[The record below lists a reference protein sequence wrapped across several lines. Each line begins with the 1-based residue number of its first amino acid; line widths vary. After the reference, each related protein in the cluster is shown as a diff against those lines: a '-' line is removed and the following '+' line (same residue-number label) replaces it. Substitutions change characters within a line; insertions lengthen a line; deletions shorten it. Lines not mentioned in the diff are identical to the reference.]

1 MRRFLAILLFCTI
14 AVNTFAIADD
24 TQAWDLAFA
33 LIEKETRY
41 TREQLEQVSL
51 VDEDGTYAFS
61 VKIIDHPADEDGLLV
76 GEMDASGNK
85 ISLTGPEKIDIGEQI
100 QRDLKNCFNQQDCYL
115 LLADVCEAWNEKLAS
130 ADEETMESI
139 YEKYRAILAMGITT
153 PSDDVIDYDT
163 AYADAWSKLIA
174 YEGWT
179 ADAEE
184 LFRLTISAYYVL
196 DDEPV
201 YFFYFEDHS
210 YFEDDYSTDAAMNS
224 YKKKLEAYFTELG
237 QQTPRKIG
245 VVVSAKT
252 GKLVEIPMMD
262 YVPVQFHYL
271 DFLIRTDEAV
281 ASIAQE
287 EQP

>member
-100 QRDLKNCFNQQDCYL
+100 QRDLKNCFNQHDCYL
-115 LLADVCEAWNEKLAS
+115 LLADVCEAWNKKLAS
-130 ADEETMESI
+130 ADEETLESI

-163 AYADAWSKLIA
+163 AYADAWSELVA

-179 ADAEE
+179 ADAEK

>member
-14 AVNTFAIADD
+14 AVNNFAIADD

-33 LIEKETRY
+33 LVEKETDY
-41 TREQLEQVSL
+41 TREQLEQVNL
-51 VDEDGTYAFS
+51 VYEDGTYAFS

-85 ISLTGPEKIDIGEQI
+85 ISLTGPEKNDIGEQI
-100 QRDLKNCFNQQDCYL
+100 QRDLKNCFNQYDCYL
-115 LLADVCEAWNEKLAS
+115 KLADVCEAWNEKLAS

-139 YEKYRAILAMGITT
+139 YEKYRAILAMGITM
-153 PSDDVIDYDT
+153 PSDDAIDYDT
-163 AYADAWSKLIA
+163 AYADAWSELVA

-184 LFRLTISAYYVL
+184 LFRLSISAYYVL

-210 YFEDDYSTDAAMNS
+210 YFEEDYSTDAAMNS

-245 VVVSAKT
+245 VVISAKT
-252 GKLVEIPMMD
+252 GKLVETPMMD

-271 DFLIRTDEAV
+271 DFLIRTDDAV

>member
-33 LIEKETRY
+33 LIEKETGY

-153 PSDDVIDYDT
+153 PSDDVIDYAT
-163 AYADAWSKLIA
+163 AYADAWSELVA

-210 YFEDDYSTDAAMNS
+210 YFEDEYSTDAAMNS

>member
-1 MRRFLAILLFCTI
+1 MRRFLAILLLCTI
-14 AVNTFAIADD
+14 AVNNFAIADD

-33 LIEKETRY
+33 LVEKETDY
-41 TREQLEQVSL
+41 TREQLEQVNL
-51 VDEDGTYAFS
+51 VYEDGTYAFS

-85 ISLTGPEKIDIGEQI
+85 ISLTGPEKNDIGEQI
-100 QRDLKNCFNQQDCYL
+100 QRDLKNCFNQYDCYL
-115 LLADVCEAWNEKLAS
+115 KLADVCEAWNEKLAS

-139 YEKYRAILAMGITT
+139 YEKYRAILAMGITM
-153 PSDDVIDYDT
+153 PSDDAIDYDT
-163 AYADAWSKLIA
+163 AYADAWSDLVA

-210 YFEDDYSTDAAMNS
+210 YFEEDYSTDAAMNS

-245 VVVSAKT
+245 VVISAKT
-252 GKLVEIPMMD
+252 GKLVETPMMD
-262 YVPVQFHYL
+262 YIPVQFHYL